1 MKTGRDELQ
10 IDCEFPGGNIILEG
24 IEESLVRVRQDLRDT
39 EGWWFYWYFRVQGA
53 QGRTLRF
60 EFTDGEPI
68 GVSGPAFSA
77 DGGETWSWLGA
88 EAGDAR
94 SFSYHFGDDEFEVR
108 FSFGI
113 PYLQA
118 DWEHFLQSH
127 RDDPRVRPDALCRSR
142 HGREVECLYL
152 GAPDSEPAHRVFLT
166 SRHHCCEAMA
176 TNAME
181 GLLAAVLEGGPEET
195 QWLAENVELLAVPF
209 VDKDGAEEG
218 DQGKNRRPRDHGRD
232 YEGTSI
238 YPEAKAIREL
248 LPKWCAGHPT
258 VTLDLH
264 CPYIRG
270 DHNEDIYIVGSSI
283 ERIWQEQQRLGNI
296 LERTHEGPLPYRAA
310 DNLPFGTAW
319 NTSNNFRGGKAIT
332 RWTPELPDV
341 RLAVSFE
348 IPYAIAGGVQVLPD
362 RARAFGQD
370 LARALALYL
379 QEEPDT

>member
-1 MKTGRDELQ
+1 MSSGQDEIR

-24 IEESLVRVRQDLRDT
+24 IKEDLVQLRQDLRDT
-39 EGWWFYWYFRVQGA
+39 EGWWFYWYFRVRGA
-53 QGRTLRF
+53 QGRKLRF

-68 GVSGPAFSA
+68 GVTGPASSA

-88 EAGDAR
+88 GAGDAR
-94 SFSYHFGDDEFEVR
+94 SFSYHFGDDENEVR
-108 FSFGI
+108 FAFGI
-113 PYLQA
+113 PYLQTH
-118 DWEHFLQSH
+118 WECFVRRH
-127 RDDPRVRPDALCRSR
+127 RDNPHVRPGVLCQSR
-142 HGREVECLYL
+142 HGREVESLYIS
-152 GAPDSEPAHRVFLT
+152 APGCEPTHRVFLT

-181 GLLAAVLEGGPEET
+181 GLLAAVLEGGDEQT
-195 QWLAENVELLAVPF
+195 QWLAENVEFLAVPF

-238 YPEAKAIREL
+238 YPEAEAIREL
-248 LPKWCAGHPT
+248 LPRWSAGHPT

-270 DHNEDIYIVGSSI
+270 DHNEDIYIVGSAI
-283 ERIWQEQQRLGNI
+283 ERIWREQQRFGEI
-296 LERTHEGPLPYRAA
+296 LERAREGPLPYRAA

-332 RWTPELPDV
+332 RWTPELRDV

-348 IPYAIAGGVQVLPD
+348 IPYAIAGGVEVLPG
-362 RARAFGQD
+362 RARAFGRD

-379 QEEPDT
+379 QGDPG